1 MNKCNYP
8 HCEPDE
14 TTCLNGWG
22 KELHRC
28 EHYLKDSLNAI
39 AKIGVQSAIDK
50 GDPIKAL
57 CWKQPFA
64 SLMLPP
70 WNKVETRTQRV
81 NYRGLV
87 MIVATASPYS
97 DRQLIELCGG
107 VKALDLL
114 VRLVKQPDYIGGHA
128 IGIGTIQD
136 CTEIRD
142 TDKTFIK
149 PEHHAGRYAWRFGDV
164 FAIEPIPMKG
174 FQGWRNV
181 DDEVRSKIVLL

>member
-1 MNKCNYP
+1 MSTIITPKGIHEAAAHEQRYA
-8 HCEPDE
+8 
-14 TTCLNGWG
+14 
-22 KELHRC
+22 
-28 EHYLKDSLNAI
+28 LKAA
-39 AKIGVQSAIDK
+39 AKYGIRNRIED

-87 MIVATASPYS
+87 LIVATASPYS

-107 VKALDLL
+107 EQALMLQMK
-114 VRLVKQPDYIGGHA
+114 VSGHDGYMNGYA
-128 IGIGTIQD
+128 IGIGTLQD
-136 CTEIRD
+136 CTEIREG
-142 TDKTFIK
+142 DKTFIK

>member
-1 MNKCNYP
+1 MIKQHHPNCSETPAPNVSCTKC
-8 HCEPDE
+8 
-14 TTCLNGWG
+14 
-22 KELHRC
+22 
-28 EHYLKDSLNAI
+28 
-39 AKIGVQSAIDK
+39 AKQDTEYMIQQGM
-50 GDPIKAL
+50 PIKAL

-64 SLMLPP
+64 SLMLNP

-87 MIVATASPYS
+87 LIVATASPYN

-107 VKALDLL
+107 EQALQLEMK
-114 VRLVKQPDYIGGHA
+114 VSGHDGYMNGAA
-128 IGIGTIQD
+128 IGIGMLHD
-136 CTEIRD
+136 CTESRD

-164 FAIEPIPMKG
+164 FAIRPIPMKG

-181 DDEVRSKIVLL
+181 DDDVRSKIVLL

>member
-1 MNKCNYP
+1 MS
-8 HCEPDE
+8 
-14 TTCLNGWG
+14 TTITPNDMSKVRERHL
-22 KELHRC
+22 
-28 EHYLKDSLNAI
+28 
-39 AKIGVQSAIDK
+39 AKIGMQACIDT

-64 SLMLPP
+64 SLMLNP
-70 WNKVETRTQRV
+70 WNTVETRTQRV
-81 NYRGLV
+81 HYRGLV
-87 MIVATASPYS
+87 LIVATASPYS

-136 CTEIRD
+136 CTEIREGD
-142 TDKTFIK
+142 NTFIK

-164 FAIEPIPMKG
+164 FAIRPIPMKG
-174 FQGWRNV
+174 FQGWRNI
-181 DDEVRSKIVLL
+181 DDDVRSKIVLL